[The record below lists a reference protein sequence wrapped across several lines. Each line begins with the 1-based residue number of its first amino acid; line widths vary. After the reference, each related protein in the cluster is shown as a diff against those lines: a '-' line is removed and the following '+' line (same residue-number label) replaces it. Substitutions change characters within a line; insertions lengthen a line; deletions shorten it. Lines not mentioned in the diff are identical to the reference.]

1 MSVFDRFQNVF
12 KIPELKK
19 RLLFTIGIIVI
30 YRVGGH
36 VPSPGIDPVALGE
49 YLNQQSGTL
58 FALYDMFT
66 GGALGRATVFALGI
80 MPYISASIILQLLG
94 ATMPYFQRLQKEG
107 EEGRRKIN
115 RYTRYGTV
123 LICMGQ
129 SWGMSVWLQ
138 SLRTASN
145 LAVVPAPGLGF
156 QLLTMLSFTTG
167 TIFIMWLGEQITDR
181 GIGNG
186 ISLIIY
192 IGIVAVFPQALIGEI
207 RQVAAENKTLIEFVL
222 TFGLMY
228 LVTMGAVLLT
238 QGVRKI
244 PVQYAKRVVGRKV
257 YGGQA
262 THIPLRINTAGVI
275 PIIFAQ
281 ALMFIPQTALT
292 FFPENDFFLMV
303 QSWFNFDS
311 PIYWFFY
318 GTLIVFFAFFYTAVV
333 FNPVDLAE
341 NMKKYGGFIPG
352 IRPGKKTAEYVERVL
367 GRVTFPGALGL
378 ASLAVLPYALVR
390 YFNLSVSMT
399 DFFGG
404 TGLLIIVGVALD
416 TLQQMESHLM
426 MRHYEGFTKAGKIRG
441 RVGRGSCPPW

>member
-1 MSVFDRFQNVF
+1 MLDRFQNIF

-19 RLLFTIGIIVI
+19 RLYFTLGIIIV
-30 YRVGGH
+30 YRLGGH
-36 VPSPGIDPVALGE
+36 VPAPGIDPAALGE
-49 YLNQQSGTL
+49 FMRSQSGTL
-58 FALYDMFT
+58 FALYDMFS
-66 GGALGRATVFALGI
+66 GGALGRATVFSLGI

-107 EEGRRKIN
+107 EEGRRKITQ
-115 RYTRYGTV
+115 YTRYGTV
-123 LICMGQ
+123 MICALQ
-129 SWGMSVWLQ
+129 AWGASVWLQ
-138 SLRTASN
+138 GLISPSG
-145 LAVVPAPGLGF
+145 LAVVPQGGIGF
-156 QLLTMLSFTTG
+156 SILVILTFTTG

-192 IGIVAVFPQALIGEI
+192 VGIIAVFPRAVMDEFQLLASGS
-207 RQVAAENKTLIEFVL
+207 KTLLTIVL
-222 TFGLMY
+222 TFGLMW
-228 LVTMGAVLLT
+228 LVTAGAVLLT

-244 PVQYAKRVVGRKV
+244 PVQYAKRVVGRKM
-257 YGGQA
+257 YGGQS

-281 ALMFIPQTALT
+281 ALMFIPQTVVT
-292 FFPENDFFLMV
+292 FFPNSDFFQIV
-303 QSWFNFDS
+303 QGWFNFQS
-311 PIYWFFY
+311 PVYWTFY
-318 GTLIVFFAFFYTAVV
+318 GIMIVFFAFFYTAVV
-333 FNPVDLAE
+333 FNPVELAE

-367 GRVTFPGALGL
+367 GRVTLPGAIGL
-378 ASLAVLPYALVR
+378 ALLSILPYVLVA
-390 YFNLSVSMT
+390 YANLSPSMT

-426 MRHYEGFTKAGKIRG
+426 MRHYEGFTKTG
-441 RVGRGSCPPW
+441 RIKGRIGRG

>member
-1 MSVFDRFQNVF
+1 MIVLDRFQNVF

-19 RLLFTIGIIVI
+19 RVLFTLGIIIV
-30 YRVGGH
+30 YRIGGH

-49 YLNQQSGTL
+49 FLRQQTGTL

-80 MPYISASIILQLLG
+80 MPYISASIIIQLLG

-115 RYTRYGTV
+115 RLTRYGTV
-123 LICMGQ
+123 LICVGQ
-129 SWGMSVWLQ
+129 SWGMSIWLQ
-138 SLRTASN
+138 GLRTASN
-145 LAVVPAPGLGF
+145 LLVVPSPGLGF
-156 QLLTMLSFTTG
+156 QLLTILSFTTG

-186 ISLIIY
+186 ISMIIY
-192 IGIVAVFPQALIGEI
+192 IGIIAMFPQAVIDEI
-207 RQVAAENKTLIEFVL
+207 RQVAADNKTLIELVL

-228 LVTMGAVLLT
+228 VVTMAAVLLT

-257 YGGQA
+257 YGGQS

-292 FFPENDFFLMV
+292 FFPENQFFYTL
-303 QSWFNFDS
+303 QSWFTFNS

-318 GTLIVFFAFFYTAVV
+318 SILIIFFAFFYTAVV

-367 GRVTFPGALGL
+367 GRVTFPGAVGL
-378 ASLAVLPYALVR
+378 AALAVLPYMLVR

-416 TLQQMESHLM
+416 TLQQIESHLM
-426 MRHYEGFTKAGKIRG
+426 MRHYEGFTRAGKIRG
-441 RVGRGSCPPW
+441 RVGRG

>member
-1 MSVFDRFQNVF
+1 MLDRFQNVF

-19 RLLFTIGIIVI
+19 RLLFTAGIIII
-30 YRVGGH
+30 YRLGGH

-49 YLNQQSGTL
+49 YMRQQSGTI

-66 GGALGRATVFALGI
+66 GGALGRATVFSLGI

-107 EEGRRKIN
+107 EEGRRKITQ
-115 RYTRYGTV
+115 YTRYGTV
-123 LICMGQ
+123 GICVMQ
-129 SWGMSVWLQ
+129 SWGVSVWLS
-138 SLRTASN
+138 SLVTNSGLR
-145 LAVVPAPGLGF
+145 VVPSAGPAF
-156 QLLTMLSFTTG
+156 ALLTILAFTTG

-192 IGIVAVFPQALIGEI
+192 IGIIAIFPQAVMGEI
-207 RQVAAENKTLIEFVL
+207 QQLAAGTKTLL
-222 TFGLMY
+222 TMVFTGALMY
-228 LVTMGAVLLT
+228 GVTMAAVLLT

-244 PVQYAKRVVGRKV
+244 PVQYAKRVVGRKM
-257 YGGQA
+257 YGGQS

-281 ALMFIPQTALT
+281 ALMFIPQTAVTL
-292 FFPENDFFLMV
+292 FPQSDFFLMI
-303 QSWFNFDS
+303 QTWFNFTH
-311 PIYWFFY
+311 PVYWTFY
-318 GTLIVFFAFFYTAVV
+318 GLMIVFFAFFYTAVV
-333 FNPVDLAE
+333 FNPVELAE

-367 GRVTFPGALGL
+367 GRVTLPGAIGL
-378 ASLAVLPYALVR
+378 ALLSVLPFTLVAYA
-390 YFNLSVSMT
+390 NLSPAMT

-426 MRHYEGFTKAGKIRG
+426 MRHYEGFTKSG
-441 RVGRGSCPPW
+441 RIKGRIGRG

>member
-1 MSVFDRFQNVF
+1 VIVLDRFQNVF

-19 RLLFTIGIIVI
+19 RVLFTLGIIIV
-30 YRVGGH
+30 YRIGGH

-49 YLNQQSGTL
+49 FLRQQTGTL

-80 MPYISASIILQLLG
+80 MPYISASIIIQLLG

-115 RYTRYGTV
+115 RLTRYGTV
-123 LICMGQ
+123 LICVGQ
-129 SWGMSVWLQ
+129 SWGMSIWLQ
-138 SLRTASN
+138 GLRTASN
-145 LAVVPAPGLGF
+145 LLVVPSPGLGF
-156 QLLTMLSFTTG
+156 QLLTILSFTTG

-186 ISLIIY
+186 ISMIIY
-192 IGIVAVFPQALIGEI
+192 IGIIAMFPQAVIDEI
-207 RQVAAENKTLIEFVL
+207 RQVAADNKTLIELVL

-228 LVTMGAVLLT
+228 VVTMAAVLLT

-257 YGGQA
+257 YGGQS

-292 FFPENDFFLMV
+292 FFPENQFFYTL
-303 QSWFNFDS
+303 QSWFTFNS

-318 GTLIVFFAFFYTAVV
+318 SILIIFFAFFYTAVV

-367 GRVTFPGALGL
+367 GRVTFPGAVGL
-378 ASLAVLPYALVR
+378 AALAVLPYMLVR

-416 TLQQMESHLM
+416 TLQQIESHLM
-426 MRHYEGFTKAGKIRG
+426 MRHYEGFTRAGKIRG
-441 RVGRGSCPPW
+441 RVGRG

>member
-1 MSVFDRFQNVF
+1 
-12 KIPELKK
+12 
-19 RLLFTIGIIVI
+19 
-30 YRVGGH
+30 
-36 VPSPGIDPVALGE
+36 
-49 YLNQQSGTL
+49 
-58 FALYDMFT
+58 
-66 GGALGRATVFALGI
+66 
-80 MPYISASIILQLLG
+80 
-94 ATMPYFQRLQKEG
+94 
-107 EEGRRKIN
+107 
-115 RYTRYGTV
+115 
-123 LICMGQ
+123 
-129 SWGMSVWLQ
+129 
-138 SLRTASN
+138 
-145 LAVVPAPGLGF
+145 
-156 QLLTMLSFTTG
+156 
-167 TIFIMWLGEQITDR
+167 MWLGEQITDR

-207 RQVAAENKTLIEFVL
+207 RQVAAENKTLIELIL

-281 ALMFIPQTALT
+281 ALMFIPQTART
-292 FFPENDFFLMV
+292 FFPENDFFLMI
-303 QSWFNFDS
+303 QAWFNFDS
-311 PIYWFFY
+311 PVYWFFY
-318 GTLIVFFAFFYTAVV
+318 GSLIVFFAFFYTAVV

-378 ASLAVLPYALVR
+378 AALAVLPYALVR

-416 TLQQMESHLM
+416 TLQQIESHLM

-441 RVGRGSCPPW
+441 RVGRG

>member
-1 MSVFDRFQNVF
+1 VLDRFQNVF

-19 RLLFTIGIIVI
+19 RVMFTLGIIIV
-30 YRVGGH
+30 YRIGGH

-49 YLNQQSGTL
+49 FLRQQTGTL

-80 MPYISASIILQLLG
+80 MPYISASIIIQLLG
-94 ATMPYFQRLQKEG
+94 ATMPYFQRLQREG

-115 RYTRYGTV
+115 RLTRYGTV
-123 LICMGQ
+123 LICIGQ
-129 SWGMSVWLQ
+129 SWGMSIWLQ
-138 SLRTASN
+138 GLRTTSN
-145 LAVVPAPGLGF
+145 MLVVPSPGLGF
-156 QLLTMLSFTTG
+156 QLLTILSFTTG

-186 ISLIIY
+186 ISMIIY
-192 IGIVAVFPQALIGEI
+192 IGIIAMFPQAVIDEV
-207 RQVAAENKTLIEFVL
+207 RQVAADNKTLIELVL

-228 LVTMGAVLLT
+228 VVTMAAVLLT

-257 YGGQA
+257 YGGQS

-292 FFPENDFFLMV
+292 FFPENQFFYTL
-303 QSWFNFDS
+303 QSWFTFNS

-318 GTLIVFFAFFYTAVV
+318 SILIIFFAFFYTAVV

-367 GRVTFPGALGL
+367 GRVTFPGAVGL
-378 ASLAVLPYALVR
+378 AALAVLPYMLVR

-416 TLQQMESHLM
+416 TLQQIESHLM
-426 MRHYEGFTKAGKIRG
+426 MRHYEGFTRSGKIRG
-441 RVGRGSCPPW
+441 RVGRG

>member
-1 MSVFDRFQNVF
+1 MLDRFQNVF

-19 RLLFTIGIIVI
+19 RIFFTLGILIV
-30 YRVGGH
+30 YRIGGH
-36 VPSPGIDPVALGE
+36 VPAPGIDPIALGE

-58 FALYDMFT
+58 FALYDMFA

-115 RYTRYGTV
+115 RLTRYGTV
-123 LICMGQ
+123 LICVGQ

-138 SLRTASN
+138 SLTTASQ
-145 LAVVPAPGLGF
+145 LAVVPIKGIGF
-156 QLLTMLSFTTG
+156 QLLTILTFTTG

-192 IGIVAVFPQALIGEI
+192 VGIIAVFPQALIGEI
-207 RQVAAENKTLIEFVL
+207 RQVSAQSKTLIDLAL
-222 TFGLMY
+222 TFLLMY

-257 YGGQA
+257 YGGQS

-281 ALMFIPQTALT
+281 ALMFIPQTAVTLFRDNE
-292 FFPENDFFLMV
+292 FFIMV
-303 QSWFNFDS
+303 QGWFSYTS
-311 PIYWFFY
+311 PVYWVIYSI
-318 GTLIVFFAFFYTAVV
+318 LVIFFAFFYTAVV

-367 GRVTFPGALGL
+367 GRVTFPGAVGL
-378 ASLAVLPYALVR
+378 AALAVLPYMLVR
-390 YFNLSVSMT
+390 YFNLSIAMT

-426 MRHYEGFTKAGKIRG
+426 MRHYEGFTRAGKIRG
-441 RVGRGSCPPW
+441 RIGRG

>member
-1 MSVFDRFQNVF
+1 VSVLDRFQNVF

-19 RLLFTIGIIVI
+19 RLLFTIGIIIV
-30 YRVGGH
+30 YRIGGH

-115 RYTRYGTV
+115 RLTRYGTV

-129 SWGMSVWLQ
+129 SWGMSIWLQ
-138 SLRTASN
+138 SLVTTSN
-145 LAVVPAPGLGF
+145 MAVVPSPGLGF

-192 IGIVAVFPQALIGEI
+192 IGIVAVFPQALIDEI
-207 RQVAAENKTLIEFVL
+207 RQVAAENKTLIELVL

-292 FFPENDFFLMV
+292 FFPDNDFFLMI
-303 QSWFNFDS
+303 QGWFNFDS

-378 ASLAVLPYALVR
+378 AALAVLPYALVR

-441 RVGRGSCPPW
+441 RVGRG

>member
-1 MSVFDRFQNVF
+1 MSVLDRFQNVF

-19 RLLFTIGIIVI
+19 RVMFTLGIIIV
-30 YRVGGH
+30 YRIGGH

-49 YLNQQSGTL
+49 FLRQQTGTL

-80 MPYISASIILQLLG
+80 MPYISASIIIQLLG
-94 ATMPYFQRLQKEG
+94 ATMPYFQRLQREG

-115 RYTRYGTV
+115 RLTRYGTV
-123 LICMGQ
+123 LICIGQ
-129 SWGMSVWLQ
+129 SWGMSIWLQ
-138 SLRTASN
+138 GLRTTSN
-145 LAVVPAPGLGF
+145 MLVVPSPGLGF
-156 QLLTMLSFTTG
+156 QLLTILSFTTG

-186 ISLIIY
+186 ISMIIY
-192 IGIVAVFPQALIGEI
+192 IGIIAMFPQAVIDEV
-207 RQVAAENKTLIEFVL
+207 RQVAADNKTLIELVL

-228 LVTMGAVLLT
+228 VVTMAAVLLT

-257 YGGQA
+257 YGGQS

-292 FFPENDFFLMV
+292 FFPENQFFYTL
-303 QSWFNFDS
+303 QSWFTFNS

-318 GTLIVFFAFFYTAVV
+318 SILIIFFAFFYTAVV

-367 GRVTFPGALGL
+367 GRVTFPGAVGL
-378 ASLAVLPYALVR
+378 AALAVLPYMLVR

-416 TLQQMESHLM
+416 TLQQIESHLM
-426 MRHYEGFTKAGKIRG
+426 MRHYEGFTRSGKIRG
-441 RVGRGSCPPW
+441 RVGRG

>member
-1 MSVFDRFQNVF
+1 MLDRFQNIF

-19 RLLFTIGIIVI
+19 RLYFTLGIIIV
-30 YRVGGH
+30 YRLGGH
-36 VPSPGIDPVALGE
+36 VPAPGIDPAALGE
-49 YLNQQSGTL
+49 FMRSQSGTL
-58 FALYDMFT
+58 FALYDMFS
-66 GGALGRATVFALGI
+66 GGALGRATVFSLGI

-107 EEGRRKIN
+107 EEGRRKITQ
-115 RYTRYGTV
+115 YTRYGTV
-123 LICMGQ
+123 MICALQ
-129 SWGMSVWLQ
+129 AWGASVWLQ
-138 SLRTASN
+138 GLISPSG
-145 LAVVPAPGLGF
+145 LAVVPQGGIGF
-156 QLLTMLSFTTG
+156 SVLVILTFTTG

-192 IGIVAVFPQALIGEI
+192 VGIIAVFPRAVMDEFQLLASGS
-207 RQVAAENKTLIEFVL
+207 KTLLTIVL
-222 TFGLMY
+222 TFGLMW
-228 LVTMGAVLLT
+228 LVTAGAVLLT

-244 PVQYAKRVVGRKV
+244 PVQYAKRVVGRKM
-257 YGGQA
+257 YGGQS

-281 ALMFIPQTALT
+281 ALMFIPQTVVT
-292 FFPENDFFLMV
+292 FFPNSDLFQVV
-303 QSWFNFDS
+303 QGWFNFQS
-311 PIYWFFY
+311 PVYWTFY
-318 GTLIVFFAFFYTAVV
+318 GIMIVFFAFFYTAVV
-333 FNPVDLAE
+333 FNPVELAE

-367 GRVTFPGALGL
+367 GRVTLPGAIGL
-378 ASLAVLPYALVR
+378 ALLSILPYVLVA
-390 YFNLSVSMT
+390 YANLSPSMT

-426 MRHYEGFTKAGKIRG
+426 MRHYEGFTRTG
-441 RVGRGSCPPW
+441 RIKGRIGRG

>member
-1 MSVFDRFQNVF
+1 MSVLDRFQNVF
-12 KIPELKK
+12 KIPELK
-19 RLLFTIGIIVI
+19 RRVLFTLGILVV
-30 YRVGGH
+30 YRIGGH
-36 VPSPGIDPVALGE
+36 VPSPGIDAHALGE
-49 YLNQQSGTL
+49 YLTAQSAGI

-80 MPYISASIILQLLG
+80 MPYISASIIIQLMG
-94 ATMPYFQRLQKEG
+94 ATVPYFQRLQKEG
-107 EEGRRKIN
+107 EEGRQKIN
-115 RYTRYGTV
+115 RLTRYGTL
-123 LICMGQ
+123 LICAGQ
-129 SWGMSVWLQ
+129 SAGMSVWLQ
-138 SLRTASN
+138 GLQTPSGYL
-145 LAVVPAPGLGF
+145 VVPNPGLGF
-156 QLLTMLSFTTG
+156 MLLTMLSFTTG

-192 IGIVAVFPQALIGEI
+192 VGIIAIFPVAVIQEI
-207 RQVAAENKTLIEFVL
+207 TLVAAQNKTLIELLL
-222 TFGLMY
+222 TFILMFV
-228 LVTMGAVLLT
+228 VTMGAVLLT

-257 YGGQA
+257 YGGQS

-281 ALMFIPQTALT
+281 ALMFIPQTLFT
-292 FFPENDFFLMV
+292 FFPNSAFFANA
-303 QSWFNFDS
+303 QNWFS
-311 PIYWFFY
+311 YQHPVYWLFY
-318 GTLIVFFAFFYTAVV
+318 GTLIVIIAFFYTAVV

-378 ASLAVLPYALVR
+378 AALSVLPYMLVR

-426 MRHYEGFTKAGKIRG
+426 MRHYEGFTRSGKIRG
-441 RVGRGSCPPW
+441 RVGRG